1 MEQALVASLEAV
13 AEVMENAQDP
23 WWIIASAAV
32 ALHGADP
39 GPVGDVDVLLSLRD
53 ARRIIPTL
61 GLALHQGSH
70 HAEFRSTIFATWR
83 EPPLPVEFM
92 AGFHHC
98 QGGRWRAIVPATRQ
112 RIALGG
118 KTLFVPDLAELGN
131 ILQSFGR
138 PKDLARAARLAA
150 LSA

>member
-1 MEQALVASLEAV
+1 MEQALVASLKVV
-13 AEVMENAQDP
+13 AHVMENAQDP

-39 GPVGDVDVLLSLRD
+39 GPVGDVDVLLSLSD

-61 GLALHQGSH
+61 GLALQSGSH
-70 HAEFRSTIFATWR
+70 HAEYRSTIFATWG
-83 EPPLPVEFM
+83 EPPLPVELM

-98 QGGRWRAIVPATRQ
+98 QDGHWRAIVPATRQ
-112 RIALGG
+112 RIALDS
-118 KTLFVPDLAELGN
+118 KTLFIPDRTELGN
-131 ILQSFGR
+131 LLQSFGR

>member
-1 MEQALVASLEAV
+1 MQ
-13 AEVMENAQDP
+13 
-23 WWIIASAAV
+23 
-32 ALHGADP
+32 
-39 GPVGDVDVLLSLRD
+39 
-53 ARRIIPTL
+53 RRIIPTL
-61 GLALHQGSH
+61 GLALQPGSH
-70 HAEFRSTIFATWR
+70 HAEFRSTIFATWP

-98 QGGRWRAIVPATRQ
+98 QGGCWRAIVPTTRQ
-112 RIALGG
+112 RIALDS
-118 KTLFVPDLAELGN
+118 KTLFVPNRAELGS